1 MPVTLIH
8 TAVALVQG
16 LKRRCIYFIIGREVF
31 ILSANAKC
39 YVYWTPDST
48 LNSEHTA
55 VQSIINVCL
64 ITIIVTENKAAE

>member
-1 MPVTLIH
+1 MPVTLH
-8 TAVALVQG
+8 THSGSSVPRI
-16 LKRRCIYFIIGREVF
+16 KKKYIYRVIGREVF

-39 YVYWTPDST
+39 YVYCTPDST

-64 ITIIVTENKAAE
+64 ITIIVTENKAAG